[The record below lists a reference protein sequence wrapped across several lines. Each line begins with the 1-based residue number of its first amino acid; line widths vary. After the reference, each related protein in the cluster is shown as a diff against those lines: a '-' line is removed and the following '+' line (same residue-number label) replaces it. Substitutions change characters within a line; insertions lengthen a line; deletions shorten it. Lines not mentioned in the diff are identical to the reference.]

1 MVQLNDMT
9 IISTKKLAQPP
20 ARPEIH
26 DPFAENEPEMLHD
39 EYLIRDMFGQNPEK
53 GCELLFRK
61 YYANLCNHA
70 IRFVH
75 SGEVA
80 EDIVSEVFAVFW
92 QNRTFE
98 QITTSYRAYLYKSVR
113 NRSYNYLKWDLN
125 RTSPLEDVNAPVV
138 AYALNPCEALQ
149 YNELHQQIERIVQQL
164 PPQCRRAY
172 LLKRVEGKTLE
183 EIASELQIT
192 PKSVEALITRA
203 IARLRNGLK
212 DSWFICLAIML
223 SAKL

>member
-1 MVQLNDMT
+1 MT
-9 IISTKKLAQPP
+9 IISTKKLPPQP
-20 ARPEIH
+20 AIPEVRNMS
-26 DPFAENEPEMLHD
+26 EQSEPVVLHD
-39 EYLIRDMFGQNPEK
+39 EYLIRDMFGQKPEK

-80 EDIVSEVFAVFW
+80 EDIVAEVFASFW
-92 QNRTFE
+92 QNRSFE
-98 QITTSYRAYLYKSVR
+98 QISTSYRAYLYKSVR
-113 NRSYNYLKWDLN
+113 NRAYNYLKWDLN
-125 RTSPLEDVNAPVV
+125 RTYPLDVVKAPVI
-138 AYALNPCEALQ
+138 AHAPNPCEALQ
-149 YNELHQQIERIVQQL
+149 YHELHQQVEHIIQQL

-183 EIASELQIT
+183 EIAAELQIT

-203 IARLRNGLK
+203 IARLRTGLK
-212 DSWFICLAIML
+212 DNWFICFALL
-223 SAKL
+223 SAIKL

>member
-1 MVQLNDMT
+1 MT
-9 IISTKKLAQPP
+9 IISTKKLPPQP
-20 ARPEIH
+20 AVKEIRDLSH
-26 DPFAENEPEMLHD
+26 DNDPVILHD

-61 YYANLCNHA
+61 YYTNLCNHA

-75 SGEVA
+75 SADVA
-80 EDIVSEVFAVFW
+80 EDIVSEVFTIFW
-92 QNRTFE
+92 QNRTFD

-113 NRSYNYLKWDLN
+113 NRAYNYLKWDLN
-125 RTSPLEDVNAPVV
+125 RTSPLEDADSPV
-138 AYALNPCEALQ
+138 AAHTLNPCEALQ

-183 EIASELQIT
+183 EIAGELHIT

-203 IARLRNGLK
+203 ITRLRNGLK
-212 DSWFICLAIML
+212 DSWFICLAL
-223 SAKL
+223 VFAVEL